1 MTKLKEKIMINFN
14 SWYRNNLKYWLTY
27 IIGFVAILT
36 IVVIGGFY
44 MAKPHLDSFV
54 KKEIARRSI
63 NAETSEVSI
72 LGKINLTNVT
82 LPTPADTSL
91 KIGSISGR
99 PPIAFIPGAFTLYDI
114 DLTYKN
120 VRLQVPKISIN
131 NVSLKNKD
139 ATITSSFLQ
148 SFMRIDISSIN
159 APDILLFIEDENKPT
174 ERINIKNFQLSNLQ
188 NGRIHSVGIKD
199 ITTNIS
205 FAKTAADS
213 TKKIYLTVKS
223 NPIKAH
229 NIDVGY
235 AYSIIS
241 DKDNVK
247 NQGKTVIGPI
257 TLGNVAVDV
266 FEGKEKNTSFFFGKF
281 KTSGLKIQPLD
292 QPFKKLIQDYLSAKK
307 ANNQT
312 AQNAILVNGLSAIT
326 SVDAKID
333 KVIIDTPQIK
343 TNLES
348 FQLKSDQWQQAI
360 PENLLLSLNGLSILP
375 KKMER
380 KNLDFLKNTG
390 FEHLDISG
398 KLDISYNE
406 KKRILSLNAMS
417 FNVQNIGSGKISATV
432 TDVDKTF
439 FSGQK
444 DAIIAASQ
452 NLGISE
458 IDICYTDAGLIDKI
472 FSYLAQSL
480 NDNEHDLKQE
490 LYDNFYLIVTQSPKI
505 LLKNHDE
512 AENISKALGNFARN
526 PQTLKI
532 KIAAKDNKGLTT
544 SDLEAALQNN
554 LSAVLNKMS
563 LTVKNEASH

>member
-1 MTKLKEKIMINFN
+1 MINFN

-27 IIGFVAILT
+27 IIGFVAILA
-36 IVVIGGFY
+36 IIVIGGFY

-63 NAETSEVSI
+63 NAETSEVGI
-72 LGKINLTNVT
+72 LGTINLTNVT
-82 LPTPADTSL
+82 VPTPADTSL
-91 KIGSISGR
+91 KIGAISGR
-99 PPIAFIPGAFTLYDI
+99 PPIAFIPGAFTLYNI

-120 VRLQVPKISIN
+120 FRLQVPKISIN
-131 NVSLKNKD
+131 NVSLKNKN
-139 ATITSSFLQ
+139 ATITPSFLQ
-148 SFMRIDISSIN
+148 SFMRINISSIN

-174 ERINIKNFQLSNLQ
+174 ERINIKNFQLSNLK

-205 FAKTAADS
+205 LAKIAADS
-213 TKKIYLTVKS
+213 TKQIYLTAKS

-241 DKDNVK
+241 DKNNVK
-247 NQGKTVIGPI
+247 NQNKTIIGPI
-257 TLGNVAVDV
+257 TLGNVVVDI
-266 FEGKEKNTSFFFGKF
+266 FEGEEKSASFSFGKF
-281 KTSGLKIQPLD
+281 ETSGLKIQPFD
-292 QPFKKLIQDYLSAKK
+292 QSLKKLVQDYLNAKK
-307 ANNQT
+307 TNNKT

-333 KVIIDTPQIK
+333 KVVVDIPQIK
-343 TNLES
+343 TTLES

-375 KKMER
+375 KKME
-380 KNLDFLKNTG
+380 KKDLDFLKNTG
-390 FEHLDISG
+390 FEYLDVSG

-406 KKRILSLNAMS
+406 KERILSLKVMS
-417 FNVQNIGSGKISATV
+417 FNIQNIGSGKISAKI
-432 TDVDKTF
+432 TDVDKAF

-444 DAIIAASQ
+444 DALIAASQ
-452 NLGISE
+452 NLGIAE
-458 IDICYTDAGLIDKI
+458 INVCYTDAGLIDKI

-480 NDNEHDLKQE
+480 NDNKHNLKQE
-490 LYDNFYLIVTQSPKI
+490 LYDNFYLIVTQSSKI

-532 KIAAKDNKGLTT
+532 KIAAKDNKGLTA

-554 LSAVLNKMS
+554 LSAVFNKMS
-563 LTVKNEASH
+563 LTVKNEVSHKKHNWF

>member
-1 MTKLKEKIMINFN
+1 MINFN

-27 IIGFVAILT
+27 IIGFVAIL
-36 IVVIGGFY
+36 IIIVIGGFY

-91 KIGSISGR
+91 KIGFISGR
-99 PPIAFIPGAFTLYDI
+99 PPIAFIPGAFTLYNI

-148 SFMRIDISSIN
+148 SFMRINISSIN
-159 APDILLFIEDENKPT
+159 APDILLFTEDENKPT

-205 FAKTAADS
+205 LAKTAADS
-213 TKKIYLTVKS
+213 TKQIYLTAKS

-241 DKDNVK
+241 DKNNVK
-247 NQGKTVIGPI
+247 NQGETVIGPI
-257 TLGNVAVDV
+257 TLGNVAVDI
-266 FEGKEKNTSFFFGKF
+266 FEGEEKNASFSFGKF
-281 KTSGLKIQPLD
+281 KTSGLKMQPLK
-292 QPFKKLIQDYLSAKK
+292 QPLKKLVQAYLSAKK
-307 ANNQT
+307 TNNQT
-312 AQNAILVNGLSAIT
+312 EQNALLMAVLSAIT
-326 SVDAKID
+326 SIDAKTD
-333 KVIIDTPQIK
+333 KVIIDVPQIK
-343 TNLES
+343 ATLES
-348 FQLKSDQWQQAI
+348 LQLKSDQWQQAI

-390 FEHLDISG
+390 FEYLDVSG

-432 TDVDKTF
+432 IDVDKTF

-480 NDNEHDLKQE
+480 NDNKHDLKQE

-505 LLKNHDE
+505 LLKNHDK

-532 KIAAKDNKGLTT
+532 KIAAKDNKGLTA
-544 SDLEAALQNN
+544 SDLEATLQNN

>member
-1 MTKLKEKIMINFN
+1 MINFN
-14 SWYRNNLKYWLTY
+14 SWYHNNLKYWLTY
-27 IIGFVAILT
+27 VIGFVAILT
-36 IVVIGGFY
+36 IIAIGGFY

-82 LPTPADTSL
+82 VPTPADTSL
-91 KIGSISGR
+91 KIGAISGR
-99 PPIAFIPGAFTLYDI
+99 PPIAFIPGVFTLYNI

-120 VRLQVPKISIN
+120 FRLQVPKISIN
-131 NVSLKNKD
+131 NVSLKHKNT
-139 ATITSSFLQ
+139 TITSSFLQ
-148 SFMRIDISSIN
+148 SFMRIDISLIN
-159 APDILLFIEDENKPT
+159 APDILLSIENENKPPEKT
-174 ERINIKNFQLSNLQ
+174 IIKDFQLSNLK
-188 NGRIHSVGIKD
+188 NGRIHSVSIKD
-199 ITTNIS
+199 ITTNMS
-205 FAKTAADS
+205 LAKIAANG
-213 TKKIYLTVKS
+213 TKQIYLTAKS

-241 DKDNVK
+241 GKNSVK
-247 NQGKTVIGPI
+247 NQNKTVIGPI
-257 TLGNVAVDV
+257 TLGNTVVDV
-266 FEGKEKNTSFFFGKF
+266 FEGEEKNASFSFGKF
-281 KTSGLKIQPLD
+281 ETSGLKMQSLEQPLE
-292 QPFKKLIQDYLSAKK
+292 KLIQAYLSAKK
-307 ANNQT
+307 TNSQT
-312 AQNAILVNGLSAIT
+312 EQNALLIAVLSAIT
-326 SVDAKID
+326 SIDAKTDKIVID
-333 KVIIDTPQIK
+333 VPQIK
-343 TNLES
+343 TTLES
-348 FQLKSDQWQQAI
+348 FQLKSNQWQQAV

-375 KKMER
+375 KKIER
-380 KNLDFLKNTG
+380 KNLDLLKNTG
-390 FEHLDISG
+390 FENLDVSG

-406 KKRILSLNAMS
+406 KECILSLNAMS
-417 FNVQNIGSGKISATV
+417 FTIQNIGSGKISAKI
-432 TDVDKTF
+432 VDIDKAF

-458 IDICYTDAGLIDKI
+458 IDISYTDFGLIDKI

-480 NDNEHDLKQE
+480 NDNKHNIKQE
-490 LYDNFYLIVTQSPKI
+490 LYDTFYLIMTQSPKI

-532 KIAAKDNKGLTT
+532 KIAAKDNKRLTA
-544 SDLEAALQNN
+544 SDLEIALQNNN
-554 LSAVLNKMS
+554 LSAVLNKMR

>member
-1 MTKLKEKIMINFN
+1 MINFN

-27 IIGFVAILT
+27 IIGFVAIL
-36 IVVIGGFY
+36 IIIVIGGFY

-54 KKEIARRSI
+54 QKEIARRSI

-72 LGKINLTNVT
+72 LGKINLINVT

-120 VRLQVPKISIN
+120 VRLQIPKISIN

-159 APDILLFIEDENKPT
+159 APDISLFIEDENKPT

-213 TKKIYLTVKS
+213 TKKLYLTVKG

-241 DKDNVK
+241 DKNNVK
-247 NQGKTVIGPI
+247 NQGETVIGPI
-257 TLGNVAVDV
+257 TLGNVVADI
-266 FEGKEKNTSFFFGKF
+266 FEGEEKNTSFSFRKF
-281 KTSGLKIQPLD
+281 ETSGLKIQPLD

-326 SVDAKID
+326 SIDAKID

-390 FEHLDISG
+390 FEYLDVSG

-406 KKRILSLNAMS
+406 KERVLSLNAMS
-417 FNVQNIGSGKISATV
+417 FNVQNIGSGKISARV
-432 TDVDKTF
+432 IDVDKTF

-444 DAIIAASQ
+444 DAMIAASQ

-458 IDICYTDAGLIDKI
+458 IDIYYTDAGLIDKI

-480 NDNEHDLKQE
+480 NDNKHDLKQE

-532 KIAAKDNKGLTT
+532 KIAAKDNKGLTA